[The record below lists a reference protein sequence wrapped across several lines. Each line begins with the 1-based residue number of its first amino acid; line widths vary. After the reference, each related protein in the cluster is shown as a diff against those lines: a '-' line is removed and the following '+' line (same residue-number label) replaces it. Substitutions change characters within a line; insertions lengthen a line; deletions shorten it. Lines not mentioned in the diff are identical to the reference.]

1 MGRTLLTIVSVVA
14 GVIVLLLI
22 AAAIAVATIDVN
34 TFIGPMLARVKQET
48 GRELAIRGGADISL
62 SLEPRLRLRDV
73 TFGNV
78 PGAKTRDMVTAR
90 EVDLQV
96 ALLPL
101 LRRKVDVI
109 RFTLVD
115 PRIVLETDATGHGN
129 WELGGKRDTAAA
141 KDAPAPASP
150 ALAFGVGELAVERG
164 VVEYRDGKS
173 GDTTHIEID
182 HLLLRAREPSAPVV
196 AQFNGRVQGVP
207 IALEGSA
214 GPLDAVLQRR
224 FPLPV
229 TLKGEIRG
237 RKLDA
242 QAQLAA
248 PPDRTDLTDLT
259 DLKLAFGESRVA
271 GSLSVVTSGPRTL
284 LRFNLKSPLLRL
296 ADLPLAA
303 PGATKQPAPAAAQ
316 PSQRHLF
323 AATPISFDGLRSVDA
338 QGSLAVDRLILPS
351 QRALTAVAATV
362 ALNNGRLQVA
372 PLAAGVLG
380 GRIDGKVTIDATH
393 GREPDLAVALNGRG
407 FDLAALLAA
416 FDVPSKVQGGKTDVV
431 TDLRLAG
438 SSPRSWASSAR
449 GLVLV
454 NVGPAEVPR
463 VDSGLPTG
471 VIDFLNAVNPFRLK
485 EDRTDLKCAV
495 VRLPFNGGVAQID
508 RGIGVETSRVGIAAS
523 GTIDLRSETLSL
535 SIRPSLREKLPV
547 DVAQFAGLVR
557 LEGPIVAPKVRMDPI
572 GAAEAVARIGAAT
585 GTGGLSVLGE
595 ALLRGTVRGQQD
607 HGQGGECAVAAGR
620 GAATAAASPKGG
632 QPPAPPQPKTVSPID
647 EIGRALQQLRPR

>member
-1 MGRTLLTIVSVVA
+1 MGRTLLTIFAIVA

-34 TFIGPMLARVKQET
+34 TFIGPMQARVKQET

-62 SLEPRLRLRDV
+62 SLEPRVRLRDV

-78 PGAKTRDMVTAR
+78 PGAKARDMVTAR
-90 EVDLQV
+90 EVELQV

-109 RFTLVD
+109 RFTLVE

-129 WELGGKRDTAAA
+129 WDLGGKRDAAS
-141 KDAPAPASP
+141 KDAPAAASP

-173 GDTTHIEID
+173 GETTRIEID
-182 HLLLRAREPSAPVV
+182 HLLLRAREPSAPVF
-196 AQFNGRVQGVP
+196 AQFDGRVQGVP
-207 IALEGSA
+207 VALEGSA

-248 PPDRTDLTDLT
+248 PPDRTDLTDL
-259 DLKLAFGESRVA
+259 KLAFAESRIA

-284 LRFNLKSPLLRL
+284 LRFNLKSALLRL

-303 PGATKQPAPAAAQ
+303 PAATKQAAPGAAQ
-316 PSQRHLF
+316 SSPRYVF
-323 AATPISFDGLRSVDA
+323 AATPVSFEGLRSVDA

-351 QRALTAVAATV
+351 ERVLTAVAATV

-372 PLAAGVLG
+372 PFAASILG
-380 GRIDGKVTIDATH
+380 GRIDGKVTIDATPR
-393 GREPDLAVALNGRG
+393 REPDLAVALNGRG

-416 FDVPSKVQGGKTDVV
+416 FDVPSKVRGGKTDVV

-449 GLVLV
+449 GLLLV
-454 NVGPAEVPR
+454 NVGSAEVPR
-463 VDSGLPTG
+463 VDSGLPAG
-471 VIDFLNAVNPFRLK
+471 LIDFLNAVNPFRLK

-508 RGIGVETSRVGIAAS
+508 RGIGVETSKVGIAAS

-535 SIRPSLREKLPV
+535 SIRPSFREQLPV

-557 LEGPIVAPKVRMDPI
+557 LEGPIVAPKVRVDPM
-572 GAAEAVARIGAAT
+572 GAAEAVARIGAAA
-585 GTGGLSVLGE
+585 GTGGLSMLGE
-595 ALLRGTVRGQQD
+595 ALLRGAVRGQQD
-607 HGQGGECAVAAGR
+607 HGQGGECAVASGR
-620 GAATAAASPKGG
+620 ASAPAAASPKGG
-632 QPPAPPQPKTVSPID
+632 PTPAPAQPTPASPID